1 MEGHHV
7 GIPKPQQQQNDLGYA
22 RQYHDSMVGD
32 HYTASQLGAYQN
44 YQHRLMYNTLTAQAN
59 QPSVPRTMHGGRSA
73 DAQVYSISEAGRVP
87 TMSDQGVDVVYPRYG
102 PRPTQTNPQAVA
114 KNLMVSSQE
123 FLPLSGT
130 DPSAMYF
137 PKKRGRKPLADKGK
151 KRRKRNRPGS
161 HVKRAKTAYFFF
173 LDTFRKNYVKDG
185 DQIPRASEITK
196 ACGMKWSSMT
206 DAEKGPYQE
215 KAGIDR
221 KRYEAEISVYRKV
234 RDPDKPKKPPT
245 AYFYFLTD
253 FREQMKGKTIE
264 KGRRLTEICGEE
276 WNKLTDEQKKPYLE
290 RVATEY
296 KTYQTAMEEWRKK
309 KGLVAATST
318 PRPAPQPMAQPPAV
332 QHHAPPTMV
341 PHNPQPGMMAGMAM
355 AQAAQASYNGE
366 LQGPSS
372 HQQVL
377 YDDEGDE
384 EDDEEYDDDGDEY
397 E

>member
-1 MEGHHV
+1 MSSLPMGHHV

-59 QPSVPRTMHGGRSA
+59 QPSVPRTMHGG
-73 DAQVYSISEAGRVP
+73 
-87 TMSDQGVDVVYPRYG
+87 
-102 PRPTQTNPQAVA
+102 
-114 KNLMVSSQE
+114 
-123 FLPLSGT
+123 T

-173 LDTFRKNYVKDG
+173 LDVFRKNYVKDG

-196 ACGMKWSSMT
+196 ACGMKWTSMT
-206 DAEKGPYQE
+206 VTEKEPYQE
-215 KAGIDR
+215 KAGVDR

-290 RVATEY
+290 RVALEY
-296 KTYQTAMEEWRKK
+296 KTYQGKMEDWRKK

-318 PRPAPQPMAQPPAV
+318 PRAAPQPQPQPVIAPPPPVV

-341 PHNPQPGMMAGMAM
+341 PHNPQPSMMAGMAM

>member
-1 MEGHHV
+1 MSSLPMGHHV
-7 GIPKPQQQQNDLGYA
+7 GMSKPQQPQNDLGYA

-32 HYTASQLGAYQN
+32 YAASQLGAYQN

-59 QPSVPRTMHGGRSA
+59 QPSVPRTMHG
-73 DAQVYSISEAGRVP
+73 
-87 TMSDQGVDVVYPRYG
+87 
-102 PRPTQTNPQAVA
+102 
-114 KNLMVSSQE
+114 E

-130 DPSAMYF
+130 DPSALYF

-173 LDTFRKNYVKDG
+173 LDEFRKNYVKDG

-206 DAEKGPYQE
+206 DTEKSPFQE
-215 KAGIDR
+215 KACVDR

-296 KTYQTAMEEWRKK
+296 KTYQAAMEEWRKK
-309 KGLVAATST
+309 KGLVAATSA
-318 PRPAPQPMAQPPAV
+318 PRPAPQPMVPPPQ
-332 QHHAPPTMV
+332 QHHPPPTMV
-341 PHNPQPGMMAGMAM
+341 PHNPQPGMMTGMAM
-355 AQAAQASYNGE
+355 AQAASSYNGE
-366 LQGPSS
+366 LQGPS

-384 EDDEEYDDDGDEY
+384 EDDEEYDDEGDEY